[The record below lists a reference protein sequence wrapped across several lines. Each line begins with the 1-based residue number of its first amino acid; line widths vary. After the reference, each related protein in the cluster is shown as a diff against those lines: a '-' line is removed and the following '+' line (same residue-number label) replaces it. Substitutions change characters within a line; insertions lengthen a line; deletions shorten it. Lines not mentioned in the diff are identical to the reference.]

1 MAVEKWEDCTEEDI
15 LQANIEKYDN
25 NHIVDFY
32 KGLEEPR
39 YAYIEY
45 EVVFK
50 AVTEMLEKKIGR
62 SLQAVD
68 LCGGAGRAAFVLRAC
83 SPDCRVALVDLS
95 EKMLA
100 IARDRMSK
108 QNIEGIDLIQADAFS
123 FLDSA
128 DKYDLIVLS
137 SAIHHFKEPL
147 NLLQSAAARLSENG
161 IIITIADPTTMIKSK
176 RYEIFRFLIAS
187 GYHKKEIIKQMFS
200 RSNKDSSLDFDMAEY
215 QTYMGMDDQEL
226 VRNVRDIGLSP
237 LVHFRYPAGGELGKI
252 RIMSYFGLYWAFGLI
267 LGKSGNYVPEE
278 IDRLKQEIKEE
289 MPYKFKYME

>member
-25 NHIVDFY
+25 DHIVDFY

-237 LVHFRYPAGGELGKI
+237 LVHFVI
-252 RIMSYFGLYWAFGLI
+252 RLEESWQNKNYVLLRFI
-267 LGKSGNYVPEE
+267 LGFWPDPGEKRKLCSRG
-278 IDRLKQEIKEE
+278 DR
-289 MPYKFKYME
+289 